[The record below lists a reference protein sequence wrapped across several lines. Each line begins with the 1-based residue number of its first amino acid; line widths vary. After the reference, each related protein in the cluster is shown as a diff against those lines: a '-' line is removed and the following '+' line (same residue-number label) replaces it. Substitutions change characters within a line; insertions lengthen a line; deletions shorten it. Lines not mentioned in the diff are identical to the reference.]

1 MSRKRAIARTA
12 VKYGPHMVAAA
23 KVARGPAEK
32 AAREA
37 LERRKA
43 RRDAIAHAEGVAAG
57 TVLRL
62 SWQGSRV
69 WVVWSG
75 ATPVAV
81 YPATTGDP
89 PTPVPVARVVQ
100 HADLGRRATPEQLRE
115 ATRLRR
121 AQREVRSRLG
131 RRVSAP
137 GPDAEQPPEPPAL
150 R

>member
-1 MSRKRAIARTA
+1 MSRGKSFARTA
-12 VKYGPHMVAAA
+12 VKYGPHMIAAA

-43 RRDAIAHAEGVAAG
+43 RRDALAHAQGIANG
-57 TVLRL
+57 SMLQL

-81 YPATTGDP
+81 YPAAVGDP
-89 PTPVPVARVVQ
+89 LSPVPLEQVVQ
-100 HADLGRRATPEQLRE
+100 HAALDRRRTPEQLRE

-121 AQREVRSRLG
+121 AQRELRARIG
-131 RRVSAP
+131 RPVSAP
-137 GPDAEQPPEPPAL
+137 EPDPAPPPEPPAL
-150 R
+150 P

>member
-1 MSRKRAIARTA
+1 MSRGRALARTA

-43 RRDAIAHAEGVAAG
+43 RRDALAHAEGVRLG

-62 SWQGSRV
+62 SWEGSRV

-75 ATPVAV
+75 ETPVAV
-81 YPATTGDP
+81 YPASVGDP
-89 PTPVPVARVVQ
+89 PTPVPLADVVQ
-100 HADLGRRATPEQLRE
+100 HADLGARRSPEQVRELSAVRRAG
-115 ATRLRR
+115 R
-121 AQREVRSRLG
+121 AARARIGRGVSRDP
-131 RRVSAP
+131 APPP
-137 GPDAEQPPEPPAL
+137 GPRAL
-150 R
+150 P